1 GQTASSHA
9 FCRRRRE
16 LPIGVAR
23 SRPLY
28 DCIDARSGGWSIEGL
43 PAGAPF
49 SRAGPALPDNSG
61 DNADAM
67 GGGAEAGILG
77 TPSAVGTRTAR
88 DNRGDRRLEATRC
101 SGRGISSGEG
111 TQGSREIPFV
121 GGQGVS
127 RRRACGLHL
136 SGGRSLDLTKLGAT
150 ASLAFKG
157 DRPCEGVDA

>member
-1 GQTASSHA
+1 MGAGRPAMVGGQQSGVVPGAPEGERSLAGLELESCFGQTASSHA

-49 SRAGPALPDNSG
+49 SRADPTLPDNSG

-67 GGGAEAGILG
+67 
-77 TPSAVGTRTAR
+77 
-88 DNRGDRRLEATRC
+88 
-101 SGRGISSGEG
+101 
-111 TQGSREIPFV
+111 
-121 GGQGVS
+121 
-127 RRRACGLHL
+127 
-136 SGGRSLDLTKLGAT
+136 
-150 ASLAFKG
+150 
-157 DRPCEGVDA
+157 